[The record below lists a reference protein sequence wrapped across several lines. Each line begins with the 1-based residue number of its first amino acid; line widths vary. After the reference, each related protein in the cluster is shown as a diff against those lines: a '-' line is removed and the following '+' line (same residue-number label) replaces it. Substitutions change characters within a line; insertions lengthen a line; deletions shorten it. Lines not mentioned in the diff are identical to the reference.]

1 MRIKV
6 LDKEEVVTADVDGLS
21 LERRRSSAPGWWMV
35 GCPALFPPT
44 GAVWKMSGSRRV
56 KVAALV
62 YVANASE
69 LRDVCQQKKTGKCG
83 NISQVGETPT
93 IADGIQKNFR
103 QKQHVLQLKFSL
115 MVS

>member
-1 MRIKV
+1 MLQTVRIKV

-69 LRDVCQQKKTGKCG
+69 LRDVCQQK
-83 NISQVGETPT
+83 NIAK
-93 IADGIQKNFR
+93 IR
-103 QKQHVLQLKFSL
+103 QKQHMTKSHRI
-115 MVS
+115 

>member
-69 LRDVCQQKKTGKCG
+69 LRDVCQQKKRE
-83 NISQVGETPT
+83 NVGIFPSRRNPP
-93 IADGIQKNFR
+93 IADK
-103 QKQHVLQLKFSL
+103 
-115 MVS
+115 

>member
-69 LRDVCQQKKTGKCG
+69 LRDVCQQKKTGKLE
-83 NISQVGETPT
+83 ILLVGSELYTIPAFNPT
-93 IADGIQKNFR
+93 G
-103 QKQHVLQLKFSL
+103 
-115 MVS
+115 

>member
-69 LRDVCQQKKTGKCG
+69 LRDVCQQKKNGKMWEYFPSRR
-83 NISQVGETPT
+83 NPPP
-93 IADGIQKNFR
+93 IADGILKKIR
-103 QKQHVLQLKFSL
+103 QKQHILQLNF
-115 MVS
+115 

>member
-69 LRDVCQQKKTGKCG
+69 LRDVCQQQKKRE
-83 NISQVGETPT
+83 NVGIFPKSEKPPPP
-93 IADGIQKNFR
+93 
-103 QKQHVLQLKFSL
+103 
-115 MVS
+115 